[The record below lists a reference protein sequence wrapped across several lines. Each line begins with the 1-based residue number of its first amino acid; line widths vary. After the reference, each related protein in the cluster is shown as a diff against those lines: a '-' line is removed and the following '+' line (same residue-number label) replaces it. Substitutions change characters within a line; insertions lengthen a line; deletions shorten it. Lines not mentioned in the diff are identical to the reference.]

1 MGAARER
8 WGTLEVVSRKTHH
21 GFIFL
26 RCLTSSQV
34 TACLGYT
41 TVQSVTNRI
50 LCDWGQ
56 SGESQ
61 ICLPGQAE
69 LALGQKD
76 PSPPTHP
83 TATVTSWQAADPIL
97 QGQEASRTG
106 QGFLGPL
113 AGALGPGIQCSNTL
127 ALWRADTL

>member
-1 MGAARER
+1 MGCPLLEAHSEW
-8 WGTLEVVSRKTHH
+8 WGLVS
-21 GFIFL
+21 
-26 RCLTSSQV
+26 
-34 TACLGYT
+34 
-41 TVQSVTNRI
+41 
-50 LCDWGQ
+50 W
-56 SGESQ
+56 
-61 ICLPGQAE
+61 GQAE

-113 AGALGPGIQCSNTL
+113 TGALGPGIQCSNTL